1 MIGIYGRATD
11 YLLTHGK
18 AQTMRNK
25 VTLAGELG
33 TILTT
38 NLPSTSRAFG
48 SHTST
53 LPRSLPHFHLPPPYL
68 LTIIIFTS
76 GISQPLCVILLIS
89 DLLTYRLNT
98 RTSRTRPTDTEWNKR
113 VELSSVHWL
122 IVIVVLINCISFF
135 RTYLRLYIESACC
148 DQCRNDSDSDCS
160 Y

>member
-11 YLLTHGK
+11 YLLYTAKSKQCGIRCRWQK
-18 AQTMRNK
+18 SS
-25 VTLAGELG
+25 GPFC
-33 TILTT
+33 TT
-38 NLPSTSRAFG
+38 NLPSTSGAFG

-53 LPRSLPHFHLPPPYL
+53 LPRSLPHFRLPPPYL

-76 GISQPLCVILLIS
+76 GISQPLCVTLLIS
-89 DLLTYRLNT
+89 DLLIYRLNT

-135 RTYLRLYIESACC
+135 RTCLRLYIESACC
-148 DQCRNDSDSDCS
+148 DQCWNDSDIVCS